1 MTQQAALWAD
11 EVEAKEV
18 PKKEGWKQA
27 TTAGGVKFGEAK
39 MLGFLRWTFFFWGR

>member
-27 TTAGGVKFGEAK
+27 TTAGGVNFGEAK
-39 MLGFLRWTFFFWGR
+39 MLGLLRWTFFL